1 MKLNYRPTVITG
13 VLGSGSLALGIVL
26 ANPFLIGIGA
36 LAALLS
42 LGYQVVPSV
51 ELGQKKRTMDPEFP
65 GRGPNRWSEESPDEV
80 SQWQPR

>member
-36 LAALLS
+36 LAAIFS
-42 LGYQVVPSV
+42 LG
-51 ELGQKKRTMDPEFP
+51 
-65 GRGPNRWSEESPDEV
+65 
-80 SQWQPR
+80 